1 MNILF
6 VFIANIIIILTKG
19 DHVNESDYKN
29 ETYEIQ
35 PSLVEIKN
43 NLFIILKAVVGSKE
57 NTSESYQK
65 CVRNITNIIQN
76 KTENDSI
83 INEMINKLYKGSSK
97 GFIDLSGFYNCIN
110 SKDEKDEFNYYT
122 IYPIIGNNK
131 KDQIN
136 TFKPTAIE
144 KDLWI
149 FGICLKNELC
159 EEDAL
164 KEMFEKVKNLFQ
176 LFPDYNKDTI
186 NIIDNLG
193 EYHKMK
199 KLKSVLINSIP
210 LYFVIIQVIF
220 IIFKIIPVKIF
231 GYCIKKKYISEIE
244 NNPKKLGSLF
254 NKSSFNNKIN
264 IQIREC
270 FSFTDN
276 LDELIN
282 PKKENDLY
290 NLEDIT
296 YIKGIQTLGII
307 FFIFGTT
314 FIYFFNYPIC
324 ISLLDEKID
333 YMKAKTTSILII
345 LWRISPA
352 LLLSCSGYSL
362 CYKFLNFLD
371 KKLAN
376 ISSENIETMKRIGKG
391 SEMQEENNISKEETN
406 NDNLSDPINK
416 SKSSSSNNKESNYY
430 SESNLNSEDDISK
443 EIGLK
448 SFVEDSYGIK
458 YYQKD
463 ISKKAL
469 NNLFDN
475 QNVNEAMALSK
486 ISTAATPYSFYF
498 SFLFRQIHKL
508 VNLNICIPLFK
519 KSFPIFLASNS
530 PGAPLLNYLMK
541 EIIEKVDYGLGNFF
555 MFLNFYELF
564 SESHDDKDK
573 HEICVLEIFSIIVS
587 EFNFFIIGTLLIF
600 ICYKRKY
607 SLDYILCF
615 LILIFIVFKII
626 LLFIK
631 KANPGTF
638 YFDSDYQKLFFNPI
652 FNFDYFLIGMF
663 FGIVNYAV
671 QNEISKKESLMNE
684 RPMVTI
690 PIFISRLCDYQKR
703 ENFIIMI
710 ISTVFMLFFLI
721 IFPIL
726 FIHKFEEIIEK
737 NDPPIYFTILSSI
750 DVDLFIG
757 LFHLFMM
764 SCYISGRNMVFK
776 FFNSGIWTQGAKL
789 YFWLVML
796 TPLVN
801 YYIIYKTETQL
812 NLSFTIVLFYG
823 AICSVN
829 LYLISFFFFIILEVP
844 YKKLTKLYF
853 NISSKINSNEEDDDE
868 ENDSKYPLQKNSLI
882 TELSEKD
889 LEAEGKDDNDNEEE
903 D

>member
-1 MNILF
+1 MKILF
-6 VFIANIIIILTKG
+6 VFIIYIVILLTKEDYVNEIDYNDEKQEIKQSLIDIQYNLNIILQE
-19 DHVNESDYKN
+19 VAKN
-29 ETYEIQ
+29 T
-35 PSLVEIKN
+35 N
-43 NLFIILKAVVGSKE
+43 
-57 NTSESYQK
+57 NTSDSYKK
-65 CVRNITNIIQN
+65 CVYNIMNMDKTKNDIPIN
-76 KTENDSI
+76 KTLRKIYE
-83 INEMINKLYKGSSK
+83 GSSK

-110 SKDEKDEFNYYT
+110 IKDNKNDFNYYT
-122 IYPIIGNNK
+122 IYPKIGEDK
-131 KDQIN
+131 KGQIN
-136 TFKPTAIE
+136 TFNNKTIE
-144 KDLWI
+144 EDLWI
-149 FGICLKNELC
+149 FGICLKDGLC
-159 EEDAL
+159 DEKAL
-164 KEMFEKVKNLFQ
+164 KEMFEKVKDLFGM
-176 LFPDYNKDTI
+176 FSEYNKENI

-193 EYHKMK
+193 EYKKMIS
-199 KLKSVLINSIP
+199 LKSLLVHLIP
-210 LYFVIIQVIF
+210 VYFIIIQLIF
-220 IIFKIIPVKIF
+220 IIFKIIPIKIF

-264 IQIREC
+264 LKIREC
-270 FSFTDN
+270 FSFTEN

-391 SEMQEENNISKEETN
+391 SEMQEENISKEETN
-406 NDNLSDPINK
+406 NDNLSDPISK

-541 EIIEKVDYGLGNFF
+541 EIIEKVDYGFGNFF

>member
-6 VFIANIIIILTKG
+6 GFIINIVILLTKQEY
-19 DHVNESDYKN
+19 DNENDYKN
-29 ETYEIQ
+29 KIQ
-35 PSLVEIKN
+35 DIAPSLTEIRNNLAIILNAVTNNTNNTSPSYKACVKNIKN
-43 NLFIILKAVVGSKE
+43 NTKE
-57 NTSESYQK
+57 NEL
-65 CVRNITNIIQN
+65 
-76 KTENDSI
+76 I
-83 INEMINKLYKGSSK
+83 INEMIKKLYEGSSK
-97 GFIDLSGFYNCIN
+97 GFIDLSSFYNCIN
-110 SKDEKDEFNYYT
+110 PKDNKNEFNYYT
-122 IYPIIGNNK
+122 IYPKIGDNK
-131 KDQIN
+131 REEIN
-136 TFKPTAIE
+136 TFKSKAIE
-144 KDLWI
+144 EDLWI

-159 EEDAL
+159 EEDGL
-164 KEMFEKVKNLFQ
+164 KEIFEEVKKLFQ
-176 LFPDYNKDTI
+176 MFPEYNKENI
-186 NIIDNLG
+186 NIIDNLE
-193 EYHKMK
+193 EYHKMVSA
-199 KLKSVLINSIP
+199 KSVLINLIP
-210 LYFVIIQVIF
+210 VYFIIIQIIF
-220 IIFKIIPVKIF
+220 IIFKAIPVKIF
-231 GYCIKKKYISEIE
+231 GYCIKKKYIREVE

-254 NKSSFNNKIN
+254 NKSSFNHKIN
-264 IQIREC
+264 LKIREC
-270 FSFTDN
+270 FSFSEN

-324 ISLLDEKID
+324 ISVLQEKID
-333 YMKAKTTSILII
+333 YMQAGTTSVLII

-376 ISSENIETMKRIGKG
+376 ISSENLETIKRLSNG
-391 SEMQEENNISKEETN
+391 SEKNEESNISKEEKTS
-406 NDNLSDPINK
+406 DNFSAPINK
-416 SKSSSSNNKESNYY
+416 SKLSSSKSKEINYF
-430 SESNLNSEDDISK
+430 SESSLNSEEDITK
-443 EIGLK
+443 DIGLK

-463 ISKKAL
+463 ISKRAL

-486 ISTAATPYSFYF
+486 ISTTVTPYSLYF
-498 SFLFRQIHKL
+498 SFLLRQTHKL

-519 KSFPIFLASNS
+519 YSFPIFLALNS

-541 EIIEKVDYGLGNFF
+541 EIIKKLDYGFGNFF
-555 MFLNFYELF
+555 MYLNFYELF
-564 SESHDDKDK
+564 SEKHDDKDNL
-573 HEICVLEIFSIIVS
+573 EICVLEVFSLIVS
-587 EFNFFIIGTLLIF
+587 ELNFFIIGTLLIF
-600 ICYKRKY
+600 ICYKNKF

-615 LILIFIVFKII
+615 LIVIFCIFKII
-626 LLFIK
+626 LLFVK
-631 KANPGTF
+631 HANPGTF
-638 YFDSDYQKLFFNPI
+638 YFDSVYQRLFFNPI

-690 PIFISRLCDYQKR
+690 PIFVSNLCDYQKWG
-703 ENFIIMI
+703 NFIILI
-710 ISTVFMLFFLI
+710 ISTVIMLISLI

-726 FIHKFEEIIEK
+726 FKHNFDDIIT
-737 NDPPIYFTILSSI
+737 NNNPPIYFTILSSI

-764 SCYISGRNMVFK
+764 SCYISGRNMFFK
-776 FFNSGIWTQGAKL
+776 YFNSPIWTQGAKL

-796 TPLVN
+796 APLVN
-801 YYIIYKTETQL
+801 YYVIYKTETQL
-812 NLSFTIVLFYG
+812 NLSFTIVLIYG

-829 LYLISFFFFIILEVP
+829 LYLISFFFFVLLEVP
-844 YKKLTKLYF
+844 YKKLIKLYY
-853 NISSKINSNEEDDDE
+853 NISSKINSNEEDEDE
-868 ENDSKYPLQKNSLI
+868 ENESNYPLQKNSLI

-889 LEAEGKDDNDNEEE
+889 LEGKDDNDNEEE

>member
-6 VFIANIIIILTKG
+6 CFIINIVILLTKQE
-19 DHVNESDYKN
+19 HANESDYKDESQKSKTN
-29 ETYEIQ
+29 
-35 PSLVEIKN
+35 LVEVKDI
-43 NLFIILKAVVGSKE
+43 LVIILRAIAEDTK
-57 NTSESYQK
+57 NTSQSYN
-65 CVRNITNIIQN
+65 CINNIIN
-76 KTENDSI
+76 NNNYANDSI
-83 INEMINKLYKGSSK
+83 VYETIRKLYEGSSK

-110 SKDEKDEFNYYT
+110 AKDDKNEFNYYT
-122 IYPIIGNNK
+122 IYPIIGNTK
-131 KDQIN
+131 KQKIN
-136 TFKPTAIE
+136 MFHDDAIGQ
-144 KDLWI
+144 DLWI
-149 FGICLKNELC
+149 FGICLKNGLC
-159 EEDAL
+159 QEEAL
-164 KEMFEKVKNLFQ
+164 KEIFEKVNKLFIM
-176 LFPDYNKDTI
+176 FPHYNKENI

-199 KLKSVLINSIP
+199 NLKSALIKSIP
-210 LYFVIIQVIF
+210 LYFVIIQLIF

-264 IQIREC
+264 LKIREC

-290 NLEDIT
+290 KLEDIT

-324 ISLLDEKID
+324 ISPLDKKVE

-345 LWRISPA
+345 FWRISPA

-362 CYKFLNFLD
+362 CYKYLNFLD
-371 KKLAN
+371 KKLAY
-376 ISSENIETMKRIGKG
+376 ISSENIEIMKRK
-391 SEMQEENNISKEETN
+391 SKENEKQEGNDISKEETK
-406 NDNLSDPINK
+406 NDNLSEPINK
-416 SKSSSSNNKESNYY
+416 SKSSSSNIYY
-430 SESNLNSEDDISK
+430 SESNLNSEEDTSK
-443 EIGLK
+443 EVGLK

-486 ISTAATPYSFYF
+486 ISTSATPYSLYF

-519 KSFPIFLASNS
+519 YCYPIILANNS

-541 EIIEKVDYGLGNFF
+541 EIINKLDYGLGNFF
-555 MFLNFYELF
+555 MYLNFYELF
-564 SESHDDKDK
+564 SENHDDKDNNK
-573 HEICVLEIFSIIVS
+573 ICVLEVFSIIVS
-587 EFNFFIIGTLLIF
+587 ELNFFIIGTSLIF
-600 ICYKRKY
+600 ICYKKKY

-615 LILIFIVFKII
+615 MIPIFFIFKVI
-626 LLFIK
+626 LLLVK

-638 YFDSDYQKLFFNPI
+638 YFDSDYQRLFFNPI

-671 QNEISKKESLMNE
+671 QNEIAKKESLIKE
-684 RPMVTI
+684 RPLVTL
-690 PIFISRLCDYQKR
+690 PIFVSKLCDYQKM
-703 ENFIIMI
+703 ENFIFLI
-710 ISTVFMLFFLI
+710 ISIVFMLFFLI

-726 FIHKFEEIIEK
+726 FIHKFKEIIKE
-737 NDPPIYFTILSSI
+737 NDPPFYFTIISSI

-757 LFHLFMM
+757 LFHFFMM
-764 SCYISGRNMVFK
+764 SCYISGRNMFFK
-776 FFNSGIWTQGAKL
+776 FFNSGIWTQGTKL

-796 TPLVN
+796 TPLVS
-801 YYIIYKTETQL
+801 YFIIYKTETQL
-812 NLSFTIVLFYG
+812 NLSFTIVLIYG
-823 AICSVN
+823 AICSFN
-829 LYLISFFFFIILEVP
+829 LYLISFFYFVILEIP
-844 YKKLTKLYF
+844 YKKLTKLYY
-853 NISSKINSNEEDDDE
+853 NISSKINSNEDEEDE
-868 ENDSKYPLQKNSLI
+868 ENDLKYPLQQNSII

-889 LEAEGKDDNDNEEE
+889 LENDDKENNGNEEE

>member
-1 MNILF
+1 MKILF
-6 VFIANIIIILTKG
+6 VFIIYIVILLTKE
-19 DHVNESDYKN
+19 DHVNEIDYNDEK
-29 ETYEIQ
+29 Q
-35 PSLVEIKN
+35 EIKQSLIDIQY
-43 NLFIILKAVVGSKE
+43 NLNIILQEVAKNTN
-57 NTSESYQK
+57 NTSDSYKK
-65 CVRNITNIIQN
+65 CVYNIMNMDKTKNDIPIN
-76 KTENDSI
+76 KTLRKIYE
-83 INEMINKLYKGSSK
+83 GSSK

-110 SKDEKDEFNYYT
+110 IKDNKNDFNYYT
-122 IYPIIGNNK
+122 IYPKIGEDK
-131 KDQIN
+131 KGQIN
-136 TFKPTAIE
+136 TFNNKTIE
-144 KDLWI
+144 EDLWI
-149 FGICLKNELC
+149 FGICLKDGLC
-159 EEDAL
+159 DEKAL
-164 KEMFEKVKNLFQ
+164 KEMFEKVKDLFGM
-176 LFPDYNKDTI
+176 FSEYNKENI

-193 EYHKMK
+193 EYKKMIS
-199 KLKSVLINSIP
+199 LKSLLVHLIP
-210 LYFVIIQVIF
+210 VYFIIIQLIF
-220 IIFKIIPVKIF
+220 IIFKIIPIKIF

-264 IQIREC
+264 LKIREC
-270 FSFTDN
+270 FSFTEN

-307 FFIFGTT
+307 LFIFGTT

-324 ISLLDEKID
+324 ISVVKEKTD
-333 YMKAKTTSILII
+333 YMKAGTTSILII
-345 LWRISPA
+345 FWRISPA

-376 ISSENIETMKRIGKG
+376 ISSEKLETIKRISKE
-391 SEMQEENNISKEETN
+391 SEKQEENDISKEETS
-406 NDNLSDPINK
+406 NDNLSTPINK
-416 SKSSSSNNKESNYY
+416 SKSSSSNNKELNYF
-430 SESNLNSEDDISK
+430 SESNLNSEEDTSK

-469 NNLFDN
+469 NNLFHN

-486 ISTAATPYSFYF
+486 ISTEVTPYSLYF

-508 VNLNICIPLFK
+508 VNLNLCIPLFK
-519 KSFPIFLASNS
+519 YCFPIFLAINS

-541 EIIEKVDYGLGNFF
+541 EIIEKLDYGFGNFF
-555 MFLNFYELF
+555 MYLNFYELF
-564 SESHDDKDK
+564 SENHEDKDK
-573 HEICVLEIFSIIVS
+573 LEICVLEVFSLIVS
-587 EFNFFIIGTLLIF
+587 EFNFFIIGVTLIF
-600 ICYKRKY
+600 ICYKKKY

-615 LILIFIVFKII
+615 LILIFLIFKVI
-626 LLFIK
+626 LLFLK
-631 KANPGTF
+631 HANPGKF

-663 FGIVNYAV
+663 FGIVNYV
-671 QNEISKKESLMNE
+671 IQNEISKKESLMNE

-690 PIFISRLCDYQKR
+690 PIFVSKLCDYQKSG
-703 ENFIIMI
+703 NFIIFI
-710 ISTVFMLFFLI
+710 ISTSFMIFFLI

-726 FIHKFEEIIEK
+726 FQSKFEEII
-737 NDPPIYFTILSSI
+737 NDNENNPPFYFTIIGSI

-757 LFHLFMM
+757 LFHLFMI
-764 SCYISGRNMVFK
+764 SCYISGRNMFFK

-796 TPLVN
+796 TPLVS
-801 YYIIYKTETQL
+801 YFIIYKTETQL
-812 NLSFTIVLFYG
+812 NLSFTIVLIYG

-829 LYLISFFFFIILEVP
+829 LYLISFFLFVILEVP
-844 YKKLTKLYF
+844 YKKLTKLYY
-853 NISSKINSNEEDDDE
+853 NISSKINSNEEDEDE

-889 LEAEGKDDNDNEEE
+889 LEVEGKDNNDNEEE